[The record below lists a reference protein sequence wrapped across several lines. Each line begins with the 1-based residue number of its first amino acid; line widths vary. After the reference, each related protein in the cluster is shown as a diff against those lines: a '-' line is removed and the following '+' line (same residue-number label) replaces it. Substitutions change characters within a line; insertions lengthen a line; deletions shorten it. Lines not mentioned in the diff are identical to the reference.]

1 MILEIIK
8 MLVLLLIAVP
18 FIYIVVDVLVD
29 IFKRTL
35 GFYQQK
41 AKPVL
46 LRIYSTL
53 PELSDTFSRRR

>member
-1 MILEIIK
+1 MILEILRLLI
-8 MLVLLLIAVP
+8 LLLIAVP
-18 FIYIVVDVLVD
+18 FIYIVVDVVVD

-46 LRIYSTL
+46 LRVYSTFTR
-53 PELSDTFSRRR
+53 PQ